1 MNGRNCII
9 DRTGDDR
16 KLRPLPGGKKRG
28 MMCLLFEGVSRMN
41 QKKKTGTS
49 ILGFAARIR
58 QDHVGAYAAQ
68 AAYFLILS
76 FIPFVLFLMTLVKYT
91 PLTYDAVKEV
101 FSSILP
107 ENVQGFVMGI
117 VIEVFNKSTAVV
129 PITGITALWSAG
141 KGLQSLTNGLN
152 AIYHV
157 KETRNWLMTRIWAVL
172 YTLIFSLSLVASLIL
187 LVFGNSIQKYLQVY
201 IPFVAKMLSWLI
213 GAKTFLVF
221 LFLMVVFLLLYKVL
235 PNRKASL
242 KSQMP
247 GAVLTAIAWS
257 AFSYFFSLYF
267 EFFPSFSN
275 MYGSLTAVIMVMLW
289 MYVCMNI
296 VLYGAE
302 INAYYENEFRKA
314 QAFARD
320 LFEKDRPGH
329 EEEIPD
335 SKEKG

>member
-1 MNGRNCII
+1 M
-9 DRTGDDR
+9 DQ
-16 KLRPLPGGKKRG
+16 KKR
-28 MMCLLFEGVSRMN
+28 
-41 QKKKTGTS
+41 TGTS
-49 ILGFAARIR
+49 IVGFIARTK

-91 PLTYDAVKEV
+91 PLTYHVVKEA

-117 VIEVFNKSTAVV
+117 VSEVFNKSTAMV
-129 PITGITALWSAG
+129 PITGILALWSAG

-152 AIYHV
+152 TIYHV

-172 YTLIFSLSLVASLIL
+172 YTLLFSLSLVASLIL
-187 LVFGNSIQKYLQVY
+187 LVFGNSIQKYLQKY
-201 IPFVAKMLSWLI
+201 IPLVAKMLSWLI

-221 LFLMVVFLLLYKVL
+221 LVLMVVFLLLYKVL
-235 PNRKASL
+235 PNRRASL

-302 INAYYENEFRKA
+302 VNAYYENEFRKA

-320 LFEKDRPGH
+320 LFDKEKPEHEKDGERLDDNG
-329 EEEIPD
+329 D
-335 SKEKG
+335 FKSGS